1 MSHIYTVVRCPRC
14 GKPVPW
20 NETQRFRPFCS
31 ERCRL
36 IDLGSWANE
45 DYAIPGEPIDPAEPS
60 EDRNGAE
67 GPPTD

>member
-20 NETQRFRPFCS
+20 NETQSFRPFCS

-45 DYAIPGEPIDPAEPS
+45 DYAIPGEPIGPAEPS
-60 EDRNGAE
+60 EDRNGTE
-67 GPPTD
+67 EPPAA

>member
-20 NETQRFRPFCS
+20 NEAQRFRPFCS